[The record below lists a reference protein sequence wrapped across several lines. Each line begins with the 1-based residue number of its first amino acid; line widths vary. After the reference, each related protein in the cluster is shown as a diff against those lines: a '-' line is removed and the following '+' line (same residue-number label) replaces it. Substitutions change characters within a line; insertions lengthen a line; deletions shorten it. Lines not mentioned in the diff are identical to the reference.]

1 MLLLLIYAMSIHNYG
16 VVVRFELFLKV
27 LWKMGELMIC
37 ARMVFDFM
45 FDVVLIAFLSSQT
58 YKQTLETNSS
68 VSQSKLGILGEKWCE
83 LVIVHLEQGTVRLSE
98 LQWAPIVHFLEE
110 LRLSEL
116 QASSKRVLTGVR
128 SLEVNGSLT
137 TFVVLMFWASGTNP
151 GGSKLILLM

>member
-1 MLLLLIYAMSIHNYG
+1 
-16 VVVRFELFLKV
+16 
-27 LWKMGELMIC
+27 MGELMIC

-98 LQWAPIVHFLEE
+98 LQ
-110 LRLSEL
+110 
-116 QASSKRVLTGVR
+116 
-128 SLEVNGSLT
+128 
-137 TFVVLMFWASGTNP
+137 
-151 GGSKLILLM
+151 